1 VVSRYL
7 EEVTRLV
14 AAHGADPDAVR
25 AALYYLLDRTAG
37 LSVATVHSSPHS
49 SPHGDPFLTGRL
61 GLSRR
66 QVGALLSLLRG
77 SRPIRRGGR
86 TIGGLPGMVAVLA
99 AGTMTD
105 ADLRRFTRLARIA
118 AGHPPARRGEQGVR
132 LHHGCAPSQHE
143 RQQIPHPVRGRD
155 RDDHSGDDPRR
166 AAGQWQPSAAP
177 ERRTRPA

>member
-1 VVSRYL
+1 VVSQYL
-7 EEVTRLV
+7 EEVIRLV
-14 AAHGADPDAVR
+14 AAHGADPDAIR

-49 SPHGDPFLTGRL
+49 SPHTDPFLTSRL

-66 QVGALLSLLRG
+66 QVRALLSLLRG

-118 AGHPPARRGEQGVR
+118 AGQPPARRSEQHVR
-132 LHHGCAPSQHE
+132 LHHRCAPSLHE
-143 RQQIPHPVRGRD
+143 KQQSSHPVHGRD
-155 RDDHSGDDPRR
+155 RHARSGGDPRR
-166 AAGQWQPSAAP
+166 AAGRW
-177 ERRTRPA
+177 